1 MFIDIVDMRD
11 FYDGRLGQ
19 MARLMIGR
27 RVRALWPDLRGLR
40 LMGLGFATPYLR
52 PYLAEAERVAAIMPA
67 PQGVLPWPPEG
78 PNRAT
83 LAEEGEL
90 PLPDFS
96 VDRVLLIHGL
106 EFSEQTRPLL
116 KEIWRVLAGGG
127 RLIVVVPNRRGIWAR
142 LDNTPFGQGSPYT
155 PSQLSHLLREEGFTP
170 ERNAAALFVPPTIS
184 RFMLRSAPL
193 WEKIG
198 ARWFSAFGGVVM
210 VEATKQIYAKPD
222 AARAEKKRRRVL
234 LPMPGT
240 PSPAGP

>member
-1 MFIDIVDMRD
+1 MYIDIVDMRD
-11 FYDGRLGQ
+11 FYERRLGQ

-27 RVRALWPDLRGLR
+27 RVRALWPDLRGMR
-40 LMGLGFATPYLR
+40 LMGLGYATPYLR
-52 PYLAEAERVAAIMPA
+52 PYLAEAERVAAVMPA

-184 RFMLRSAPL
+184 RVMLRSAPL

-198 ARWFSAFGGVVM
+198 ARWFSAFGGVVL
-210 VEATKQIYAKPD
+210 VEATKQIYAKPT
-222 AARAEKKRRRVL
+222 AERAEKKRRRVL

>member
-27 RVRALWPDLRGLR
+27 RVRALWPDLRGMR

-67 PQGVLPWPPEG
+67 PQGVLPWPSEG

-96 VDRVLLIHGL
+96 VDRVLLVHGL

-184 RFMLRSAPL
+184 RVMLRSAPL

>member
-1 MFIDIVDMRD
+1 
-11 FYDGRLGQ
+11 
-19 MARLMIGR
+19 
-27 RVRALWPDLRGLR
+27 
-40 LMGLGFATPYLR
+40 
-52 PYLAEAERVAAIMPA
+52 MPA

-96 VDRVLLIHGL
+96 VDRVLLVHGL

-184 RFMLRSAPL
+184 RVMLRSAPL

>member
-27 RVRALWPDLRGLR
+27 RVRALWPDLRGMR

-96 VDRVLLIHGL
+96 VDRVLLVHGL

-184 RFMLRSAPL
+184 RVMLRSAPL

>member
-11 FYDGRLGQ
+11 FYDGKLGQ

-27 RVRALWPDLRGLR
+27 RVRALWPDLRGMR

-96 VDRVLLIHGL
+96 VDRVLLVHGL

-184 RFMLRSAPL
+184 RVMLRSAPL

>member
-96 VDRVLLIHGL
+96 VDRVLLVHGL

-184 RFMLRSAPL
+184 RVMLRSAPL

>member
-198 ARWFSAFGGVVM
+198 ACWFSAFGGVVM

>member
-67 PQGVLPWPPEG
+67 PQGVLPWPSEG

-96 VDRVLLIHGL
+96 VDRVLLVHGL

-184 RFMLRSAPL
+184 RVMLRSAPL

>member
-170 ERNAAALFVPPTIS
+170 ERTAAALFVPPTIS

>member
-184 RFMLRSAPL
+184 RVMLRSAPL